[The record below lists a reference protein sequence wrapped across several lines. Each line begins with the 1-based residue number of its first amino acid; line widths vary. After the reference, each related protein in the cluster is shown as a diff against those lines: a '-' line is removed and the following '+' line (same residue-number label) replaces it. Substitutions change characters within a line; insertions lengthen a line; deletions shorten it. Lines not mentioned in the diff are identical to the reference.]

1 MNLEDVK
8 KAVYEGRCKTYNSW
22 HNLTGMKPETF
33 IEALEWAFHDP
44 LDDQGRPK
52 REIGLNG
59 DGSYEKLYRTYKA
72 GSFWANYQ
80 VSDNHLWSGSSF
92 KFEPRSATEKM
103 FAEKDGFIHQTQNF
117 RFTSRSVEVEFVPKL
132 VCPLTDWMSRKGM
145 NKRQLAERSGVPYS
159 TIHDLTTG
167 KKKLGNMTFEN
178 ISKIASAL
186 DMSLE
191 DFEMA
196 AHQQKREEQVAA
208 ETIERFKKQAEIINE
223 RERKSC

>member
-8 KAVYEGRCKTYNSW
+8 KAVYEGRCKTYNRW
-22 HNLTGMKPETF
+22 RNLTGMKPETF
-33 IEALEWAFHDP
+33 VEALEWAFNDP

-72 GSFWANYQ
+72 GSFWANYR
-80 VSDNHLWSGSSF
+80 VSDNRLWSGSSF
-92 KFEPRSATEKM
+92 KFEPRSITERA
-103 FAEKDGFIHQTQNF
+103 FAEKDGFIHQTQNLC
-117 RFTSRSVEVEFVPKL
+117 FTSRSVEVEFVPKL
-132 VCPLTDWMSRKGM
+132 VCPLADWMSRKGM

-167 KKKLGNMTFEN
+167 KKKLSNMTFEN

-186 DMSLE
+186 GMSLE

>member
-33 IEALEWAFHDP
+33 IEALEWAFNDP

-59 DGSYEKLYRTYKA
+59 DGSFEKLYRTYKM
-72 GSFWANYQ
+72 GSFWAWYKVN
-80 VSDNHLWSGSSF
+80 DDRLWSGSTF
-92 KFEPRSATEKM
+92 KFNPRNDKERVFAEADGMIHRTEK
-103 FAEKDGFIHQTQNF
+103 HNF
-117 RFTSRSVEVEFVPKL
+117 NVHTIEIEPYPVL
-132 VCPLTDWMSRKGM
+132 TCPLSMWMSRKGM
-145 NKRQLAERSGVPYS
+145 NKHQLAEKSDVPYS